1 DAYRLRI
8 ATLLSRLPRPLS
20 VVRFPKGEVS
30 SVAFSPDGS
39 RVLIAGADGVAYLV
53 SATSGEMVGKKVVH
67 GAPINKGVFS
77 PDGKRVLTADA
88 KGRIRIWKEDGE
100 TVFDPIE
107 LETPATHLGFSG
119 DGKRFY
125 LLRPTMG
132 DDPGIE
138 AQVRDAEKGDA
149 YSGSVTLTGAT
160 ASAALSFDG
169 TRLLLGS
176 GRTAH
181 LYDSSSGKTVGP
193 AFDHGGVVSGVAL
206 S

>member
-1 DAYRLRI
+1 
-8 ATLLSRLPRPLS
+8 
-20 VVRFPKGEVS
+20 
-30 SVAFSPDGS
+30 
-39 RVLIAGADGVAYLV
+39 
-53 SATSGEMVGKKVVH
+53 
-67 GAPINKGVFS
+67 
-77 PDGKRVLTADA
+77 
-88 KGRIRIWKEDGE
+88 EDGE

-176 GRTAH
+176 RRTCTARPAARPSARR
-181 LYDSSSGKTVGP
+181 SSTARSCP
-193 AFDHGGVVSGVAL
+193 ASP
-206 S
+206 